1 MTTDYKNKTPFLLGL
16 LFLALAT
23 THEIEH
29 IAEAFEI
36 EDEAFEIEDEAFE
49 INCDYCEESQ
59 SQDLVNSETN
69 ITFIDFYI
77 EDSKLVSLTDQSL
90 SKNYHQ
96 RAPPKI

>member
-1 MTTDYKNKTPFLLGL
+1 MITDFKNKTPFLLGL

-23 THEIEH
+23 SHEIEH

-36 EDEAFEIEDEAFE
+36 HGEAIEID
-49 INCDYCEESQ
+49 CDYCEENQ
-59 SQDLVNSETN
+59 SDNLVNSKTN
-69 ITFIDFYI
+69 ITFIDFDI
-77 EDSKLVSLTDQSL
+77 EDSELISLTNKSI

>member
-1 MTTDYKNKTPFLLGL
+1 MTTDLKNKTPFLLGL
-16 LFLALAT
+16 LFLALVT

-36 EDEAFEIEDEAFE
+36 ADEVFE
-49 INCDYCEESQ
+49 INCDYCEENQ
-59 SQDLVNSETN
+59 TQDLVNSKTN
-69 ITFIDFYI
+69 ITFIDFDI